1 MVEEENVK
9 QGTKMKL
16 GLIFMGIVMVLL
28 IIFFSIPMI
37 IVYSSSIHVFMYD
50 TLFVVSHLFLITFC
64 VLVLGSFFFLGAS
77 IGTRFKDRYFWLF
90 LLLFLAIDLYFIVD
104 YIIIFS
110 T

>member
-50 TLFVVSHLFLITFC
+50 TLFCSKSFVFDYILCFSIRKFFLF
-64 VLVLGSFFFLGAS
+64 GSFNWNQ
-77 IGTRFKDRYFWLF
+77 I
-90 LLLFLAIDLYFIVD
+90 
-104 YIIIFS
+104 
-110 T
+110 